1 MQLSVAAQAEFLEQ
15 RAGCDT
21 EQQQPK
27 NPNEGVGEQISSSLP
42 TISAKQRLDASIVC
56 ATTQLFRCLKTRIG
70 AIADGTPCQIISRQ
84 AKARK
89 FVQSFANFV
98 HSARVAHIVLRQSAR
113 KSPHRAFN
121 W

>member
-1 MQLSVAAQAEFLEQ
+1 ML
-15 RAGCDT
+15 
-21 EQQQPK
+21 
-27 NPNEGVGEQISSSLP
+27 
-42 TISAKQRLDASIVC
+42 
-56 ATTQLFRCLKTRIG
+56 QLFRCLKTRIG

-121 W
+121 WRAADSEDLGVLRLDRFGKHVVGGRHPATSAGAHKTRHQHGPLGCVGRK